1 MSLLTGPL
9 QVLNSQVTRKKETR
23 STVTFLLIVS
33 KQAGDRFQHM
43 NSSESSSPT
52 PFFACA
58 AKGETSLGGEGSG
71 PKRRRC
77 PEGPCRSSSV
87 DSLQLSAQT
96 EFSCSVSRP
105 QELSGMVSLWEARRA
120 WRSQKITF
128 LPAQALASQH
138 APLGERGAQLFTRAV
153 IRVLFPERVQRQ
165 GFFEG
170 NGRNR
175 APNPSFQV
183 KMPAC
188 KPWILMSRPT
198 FRAGGVNSSAKSKDL
213 QVLRYLVGKSI
224 KMPLGHITSAFPSP
238 QTRPHLI

>member
-87 DSLQLSAQT
+87 DFLQLSAQT

-153 IRVLFPERVQRQ
+153 IRVLFPERVQRR
-165 GFFEG
+165 GSLKE
-170 NGRNR
+170 
-175 APNPSFQV
+175 
-183 KMPAC
+183 MEE
-188 KPWILMSRPT
+188 IE
-198 FRAGGVNSSAKSKDL
+198 
-213 QVLRYLVGKSI
+213 
-224 KMPLGHITSAFPSP
+224 P
-238 QTRPHLI
+238 QTQAFRLKCLPVNPGY